1 MKKIH
6 VNSKQPSQ
14 QQLDSLLKY
23 YQAGKYTDTEKLSL
37 SITEEFP
44 KHPFAWKVLAVV
56 LKQNGRINE
65 SLIASQKSVE
75 LDPQDAE
82 AHYNLGV
89 ILQGLGRLEEAET
102 NYRKAIELKPDYAEA
117 HYNLGN
123 TLKELG
129 RLDEAEA
136 SFRKA
141 ITLKPDYAEAH
152 NNLGNTFKELG
163 RLNEAEASF
172 RKAITLKPDY
182 AEAHY
187 NLGIIMQELDR
198 LNEAEA
204 SYRQA
209 ITLKPDYA
217 EAHYNLG
224 IIMQELDRLNEAEA
238 SLRQAIALKPDL
250 AGAHFNLGIILNE
263 LGRLEETITS
273 YGQAITLKPDYAA
286 AHNNL
291 GVLLKELGRLDEAEV
306 SLRKAIEFKPNY
318 AEANFNL
325 GMVLFSMSDFKNGL
339 IQYEWRKK
347 LPQNINKYKN
357 IKGLEWQGENLNN
370 KTILILSEQGI
381 GDIIQFSRYIYL
393 IEKEY
398 SVNIIFKTYKR
409 MSYLF
414 SKSKFKIIFNEDNIP
429 KYDFYKHLMSLPKI
443 YYEKTKTFPS
453 QINFIPKD
461 KKIALKWK
469 ERLNEI
475 KGFKVG
481 INWQGSKT
489 NKSNHLRSIP
499 LNYFNDLFNIEKI
512 NFISL
517 QKGFGVEQIKNFKH
531 KDKLYDFSKEVDN
544 GENIFEDTI
553 GILQNIDLVIS
564 IDSSLVHLSSTL
576 GIKTF
581 ALLHFCPDWRWN
593 LITKEFSW
601 YDNLKIYRQ
610 EEFNKW
616 DSIFSLL
623 KKDLVAYE
631 QRKRK

>member
-1 MKKIH
+1 MAY
-6 VNSKQPSQ
+6 NN
-14 QQLDSLLKY
+14 LGNLLKELGEHQKAISSY
-23 YQAGKYTDTEKLSL
+23 EKA
-37 SITEEFP
+37 I
-44 KHPFAWKVLAVV
+44 
-56 LKQNGRINE
+56 QINPNY
-65 SLIASQKSVE
+65 A
-75 LDPQDAE
+75 D
-82 AHYNLGV
+82 AHYNLGM
-89 ILQGLGRLEEAET
+89 L
-102 NYRKAIELKPDYAEA
+102 
-117 HYNLGN
+117 
-123 TLKELG
+123 
-129 RLDEAEA
+129 
-136 SFRKA
+136 
-141 ITLKPDYAEAH
+141 
-152 NNLGNTFKELG
+152 
-163 RLNEAEASF
+163 
-172 RKAITLKPDY
+172 
-182 AEAHY
+182 
-187 NLGIIMQELDR
+187 
-198 LNEAEA
+198 
-204 SYRQA
+204 
-209 ITLKPDYA
+209 
-217 EAHYNLG
+217 
-224 IIMQELDRLNEAEA
+224 
-238 SLRQAIALKPDL
+238 
-250 AGAHFNLGIILNE
+250 
-263 LGRLEETITS
+263 
-273 YGQAITLKPDYAA
+273 
-286 AHNNL
+286 
-291 GVLLKELGRLDEAEV
+291 
-306 SLRKAIEFKPNY
+306 
-318 AEANFNL
+318 
-325 GMVLFSMSDFKNGL
+325 LFSMSDFKNGL

-398 SVNIIFKTYKR
+398 SVNIIFKTDKR
-409 MSYLF
+409 MAYLF

-481 INWQGSKT
+481 INWQG
-489 NKSNHLRSIP
+489 NKAYTSDHLRSIP

-544 GENIFEDTI
+544 GKNIFEDTI

-610 EEFNKW
+610 EEINKW

>member
-1 MKKIH
+1 M
-6 VNSKQPSQ
+6 Q
-14 QQLDSLLKY
+14 
-23 YQAGKYTDTEKLSL
+23 
-37 SITEEFP
+37 
-44 KHPFAWKVLAVV
+44 
-56 LKQNGRINE
+56 
-65 SLIASQKSVE
+65 E
-75 LDPQDAE
+75 LE
-82 AHYNLGV
+82 
-89 ILQGLGRLEEAET
+89 
-102 NYRKAIELKPDYAEA
+102 
-117 HYNLGN
+117 
-123 TLKELG
+123 
-129 RLDEAEA
+129 
-136 SFRKA
+136 
-141 ITLKPDYAEAH
+141 
-152 NNLGNTFKELG
+152 
-163 RLNEAEASF
+163 RLNEAEV
-172 RKAITLKPDY
+172 
-182 AEAHY
+182 
-187 NLGIIMQELDR
+187 
-198 LNEAEA
+198 

-224 IIMQELDRLNEAEA
+224 VTLQQQSRIEEAEA
-238 SLRQAIALKPDL
+238 SLRQAIAFKPDL

-318 AEANFNL
+318 AEANLNL
-325 GMVLFSMSDFKNGL
+325 GLVLFSMSDYKNGL

-409 MSYLF
+409 MTYLF

-481 INWQGSKT
+481 INWQGRKT

-553 GILQNIDLVIS
+553 GILQNIDLAIS

-610 EEFNKW
+610 EEINKW

-623 KKDLVAYE
+623 KKDLVAYK
-631 QRKRK
+631 QRKRG

>member
-1 MKKIH
+1 MKKFH
-6 VNSKQPSQ
+6 ANFLEPSQ
-14 QQLDSLLKY
+14 EQLNSLLEL
-23 YQAGKYTDTEKLSL
+23 YQTGKYPDAEKLSV

-44 KHPFAWKVLAVV
+44 KHQFAWKVLAVV

-65 SLIASQKSVE
+65 SLIVSQKSVE
-75 LDPQDAE
+75 LDPLDAE
-82 AHYNLGV
+82 AHNNLGV
-89 ILQGLGRLEEAET
+89 TLQEMGRLNEAEVSLRQAIKLKPDLAEGCSNLGNTLKELGRLKEAEVSL
-102 NYRKAIELKPDYAEA
+102 RQAIALKPDLADAHNNLGLTLQEMERLNEAEISLRQAIKLKPDLTDAHNNLGIILKKQGRLKEAEVSLRQAIALKPDYVEA
-117 HYNLGN
+117 HSNLGN

-129 RLDEAEA
+129 RLDEALA
-136 SFRKA
+136 SYNKA
-141 ITLKPDYAEAH
+141 IALKPDYAEAH
-152 NNLGNTFKELG
+152 NSLGML
-163 RLNEAEASF
+163 
-172 RKAITLKPDY
+172 
-182 AEAHY
+182 
-187 NLGIIMQELDR
+187 
-198 LNEAEA
+198 
-204 SYRQA
+204 
-209 ITLKPDYA
+209 
-217 EAHYNLG
+217 
-224 IIMQELDRLNEAEA
+224 
-238 SLRQAIALKPDL
+238 
-250 AGAHFNLGIILNE
+250 
-263 LGRLEETITS
+263 
-273 YGQAITLKPDYAA
+273 
-286 AHNNL
+286 
-291 GVLLKELGRLDEAEV
+291 LLKR
-306 SLRKAIEFKPNY
+306 
-318 AEANFNL
+318 
-325 GMVLFSMSDFKNGL
+325 SDFKNGL

-347 LPQNINKYKN
+347 LPQNINNYKN

-398 SVNIIFKTYKR
+398 SVNIIFKTGKR
-409 MSYLF
+409 IAYLF

-481 INWQGSKT
+481 INWQG
-489 NKSNHLRSIP
+489 NKAYKSDHLRSIP

-610 EEFNKW
+610 EEINKW

>member
-1 MKKIH
+1 MKKID
-6 VNSKQPSQ
+6 VNFLEPSQ
-14 QQLDSLLKY
+14 QQLNILLGY
-23 YQAGKYTDTEKLSL
+23 FQAGRYADAEKLSL
-37 SITEEFP
+37 SITQEFP
-44 KHPFAWKVLAVV
+44 KQQFPWKVLGAA
-56 LKQNGRINE
+56 LKQMGKINE
-65 SLIASQKSVE
+65 SLVATQKSVQ
-75 LDPQDAE
+75 LDPQDVEAHNNLGVLLQELGRLNEAETSYRQAITLKPDLAE
-82 AHYNLGV
+82 AHS
-89 ILQGLGRLEEAET
+89 
-102 NYRKAIELKPDYAEA
+102 
-117 HYNLGN
+117 NLGN

-129 RLDEAEA
+129 RLDEAEVSYKKA
-136 SFRKA
+136 IELKPNYTETHNNLGITLHELGRLDEAETSYRQAITSKPDYAEAHNNLGVLLQELGRLNEAEKSYRQA

-152 NNLGNTFKELG
+152 NNLGIILQKLG
-163 RLNEAEASF
+163 RLDEAEVSC
-172 RKAITLKPDY
+172 
-182 AEAHY
+182 
-187 NLGIIMQELDR
+187 
-198 LNEAEA
+198 
-204 SYRQA
+204 RQA
-209 ITLKPDYA
+209 ITLKPNYA
-217 EAHYNLG
+217 EAH
-224 IIMQELDRLNEAEA
+224 
-238 SLRQAIALKPDL
+238 S
-250 AGAHFNLGIILNE
+250 NLGIIL
-263 LGRLEETITS
+263 
-273 YGQAITLKPDYAA
+273 Q
-286 AHNNL
+286 
-291 GVLLKELGRLDEAEV
+291 ELGRLDEAEV
-306 SLRKAIEFKPNY
+306 SCRQAITLKPNY
-318 AEANFNL
+318 AEAHFNL

-347 LPQNINKYKN
+347 LPKNINNNNN

-409 MSYLF
+409 MPYLF

-489 NKSNHLRSIP
+489 NKSDHLRSIP

-610 EEFNKW
+610 EEINKW

-631 QRKRK
+631 QKT

>member
-1 MKKIH
+1 MNKKK
-6 VNSKQPSQ
+6 N
-14 QQLDSLLKY
+14 LT
-23 YQAGKYTDTEKLSL
+23 A
-37 SITEEFP
+37 EET
-44 KHPFAWKVLAVV
+44 FALAVENQKKNNFQIAENLYKEILKTNPNHFKSIFYLGTLLAQTKKFNLAKLLLHKAIQIQPNYAIAYNNLGNV
-56 LKQNGRINE
+56 LKELGE
-65 SLIASQKSVE
+65 HQKAISSYE
-75 LDPQDAE
+75 KAIQIQPNHAD
-82 AHYNLGV
+82 AHYNLGM
-89 ILQGLGRLEEAET
+89 L
-102 NYRKAIELKPDYAEA
+102 
-117 HYNLGN
+117 
-123 TLKELG
+123 
-129 RLDEAEA
+129 
-136 SFRKA
+136 
-141 ITLKPDYAEAH
+141 
-152 NNLGNTFKELG
+152 
-163 RLNEAEASF
+163 
-172 RKAITLKPDY
+172 
-182 AEAHY
+182 
-187 NLGIIMQELDR
+187 
-198 LNEAEA
+198 
-204 SYRQA
+204 
-209 ITLKPDYA
+209 
-217 EAHYNLG
+217 
-224 IIMQELDRLNEAEA
+224 
-238 SLRQAIALKPDL
+238 
-250 AGAHFNLGIILNE
+250 
-263 LGRLEETITS
+263 
-273 YGQAITLKPDYAA
+273 
-286 AHNNL
+286 
-291 GVLLKELGRLDEAEV
+291 
-306 SLRKAIEFKPNY
+306 
-318 AEANFNL
+318 
-325 GMVLFSMSDFKNGL
+325 LFSMSDFKNGL

-347 LPQNINKYKN
+347 LPQNINNYKN

-398 SVNIIFKTYKR
+398 SVNIIFKIRKR
-409 MSYLF
+409 MAYLF

-481 INWQGSKT
+481 INWQG
-489 NKSNHLRSIP
+489 NKAYKSDHLRSIP

-517 QKGFGVEQIKNFKH
+517 QKGFGLEQIKNFKH

-610 EEFNKW
+610 EEINKW

>member
-1 MKKIH
+1 MNKKK
-6 VNSKQPSQ
+6 N
-14 QQLDSLLKY
+14 LT
-23 YQAGKYTDTEKLSL
+23 A
-37 SITEEFP
+37 EET
-44 KHPFAWKVLAVV
+44 FALAVENQKKNNFQIAENLYKEILKTNPNHFKSIFYLGTLLAQTKKFNLAKLLLHKAIQIQPNYAIAHNNLGNV
-56 LKQNGRINE
+56 LKELEEHQKAISSYEKAIQINPNY
-65 SLIASQKSVE
+65 A
-75 LDPQDAE
+75 D
-82 AHYNLGV
+82 AHYNFGVALQKLG
-89 ILQGLGRLEEAET
+89 Q
-102 NYRKAIELKPDYAEA
+102 YQKAISSYEKAIQIQPNYTMAYNNLGNLLKELGEHQKAISSYEKAITIQPNDAMA

-123 TLKELG
+123 LLKELG
-129 RLDEAEA
+129 EHQ
-136 SFRKA
+136 KA
-141 ITLKPDYAEAH
+141 ISSYEKAIQIQPNYIMAY
-152 NNLGNTFKELG
+152 NNLGNLLKELG
-163 RLNEAEASF
+163 EHQ
-172 RKAITLKPDY
+172 KAISSYEKAIQINPNY
-182 AEAHY
+182 ADAHY
-187 NLGIIMQELDR
+187 NLGML
-198 LNEAEA
+198 
-204 SYRQA
+204 
-209 ITLKPDYA
+209 
-217 EAHYNLG
+217 
-224 IIMQELDRLNEAEA
+224 
-238 SLRQAIALKPDL
+238 
-250 AGAHFNLGIILNE
+250 
-263 LGRLEETITS
+263 
-273 YGQAITLKPDYAA
+273 
-286 AHNNL
+286 
-291 GVLLKELGRLDEAEV
+291 
-306 SLRKAIEFKPNY
+306 
-318 AEANFNL
+318 
-325 GMVLFSMSDFKNGL
+325 LFSMSDFKNGL

-347 LPQNINKYKN
+347 LPQNINNYKN

-398 SVNIIFKTYKR
+398 SVNIIFKTDKR
-409 MSYLF
+409 MAYLF

-481 INWQGSKT
+481 INWQG
-489 NKSNHLRSIP
+489 NKAYTSDHLRSIP

-544 GENIFEDTI
+544 GKNIFEDTI

-610 EEFNKW
+610 EEINKW

>member
-1 MKKIH
+1 MNKK
-6 VNSKQPSQ
+6 KD
-14 QQLDSLLKY
+14 LT
-23 YQAGKYTDTEKLSL
+23 A
-37 SITEEFP
+37 EET
-44 KHPFAWKVLAVV
+44 FALAVENQKKNNFQIAENLYKEI
-56 LKQNGRINE
+56 LKTNPNHF
-65 SLIASQKSVE
+65 KSIFY
-75 LDPQDAE
+75 LGTLLAQTKKF
-82 AHYNLGV
+82 NLAK
-89 ILQGLGRLEEAET
+89 LFL
-102 NYRKAIELKPDYAEA
+102 YKAIQIQPNYATA
-117 HYNLGN
+117 YNNLGN
-123 TLKELG
+123 VLKELG
-129 RLDEAEA
+129 ENQKAKKSYE
-136 SFRKA
+136 KA
-141 ITLKPDYAEAH
+141 IQIQPNDPD
-152 NNLGNTFKELG
+152 
-163 RLNEAEASF
+163 
-172 RKAITLKPDY
+172 
-182 AEAHY
+182 
-187 NLGIIMQELDR
+187 
-198 LNEAEA
+198 
-204 SYRQA
+204 
-209 ITLKPDYA
+209 
-217 EAHYNLG
+217 
-224 IIMQELDRLNEAEA
+224 
-238 SLRQAIALKPDL
+238 
-250 AGAHFNLGIILNE
+250 
-263 LGRLEETITS
+263 
-273 YGQAITLKPDYAA
+273 
-286 AHNNL
+286 
-291 GVLLKELGRLDEAEV
+291 V
-306 SLRKAIEFKPNY
+306 
-318 AEANFNL
+318 NFNF
-325 GMVLFSMSDFKNGL
+325 GMLLLSMSDFKNGL
-339 IQYEWRKK
+339 IQYEWRKI

-409 MSYLF
+409 MLYLF
-414 SKSKFKIIFNEDNIP
+414 SKSKFKIIVNEDSIP

-481 INWQGSKT
+481 INWQGSKA
-489 NKSNHLRSIP
+489 NKSDHLRSIP

-517 QKGFGVEQIKNFKH
+517 QKGFGLEQIKNFKH

-564 IDSSLVHLSSTL
+564 IDSALVHLSSTL
-576 GIKTF
+576 GIKTL

-616 DSIFSLL
+616 DSVFSLL
-623 KKDLVAYE
+623 KKDLVAYK
-631 QRKRK
+631 QRKRG

>member
-1 MKKIH
+1 MNKKK
-6 VNSKQPSQ
+6 N
-14 QQLDSLLKY
+14 LT
-23 YQAGKYTDTEKLSL
+23 A
-37 SITEEFP
+37 EET
-44 KHPFAWKVLAVV
+44 FALAVENQKKNNFQIAENLYKEI
-56 LKQNGRINE
+56 LKTNPNHF
-65 SLIASQKSVE
+65 KSIFY
-75 LDPQDAE
+75 LGTLLAQTKKF
-82 AHYNLGV
+82 NLAK
-89 ILQGLGRLEEAET
+89 LLLH
-102 NYRKAIELKPDYAEA
+102 KAIQIQPNYA
-117 HYNLGN
+117 
-123 TLKELG
+123 
-129 RLDEAEA
+129 
-136 SFRKA
+136 
-141 ITLKPDYAEAH
+141 IAH
-152 NNLGNTFKELG
+152 NNLGNVLKEL
-163 RLNEAEASF
+163 EEHQ
-172 RKAITLKPDY
+172 KAISSYEKAIQINPNY
-182 AEAHY
+182 ADAHY
-187 NLGIIMQELDR
+187 NLGML
-198 LNEAEA
+198 
-204 SYRQA
+204 
-209 ITLKPDYA
+209 
-217 EAHYNLG
+217 
-224 IIMQELDRLNEAEA
+224 
-238 SLRQAIALKPDL
+238 
-250 AGAHFNLGIILNE
+250 
-263 LGRLEETITS
+263 
-273 YGQAITLKPDYAA
+273 
-286 AHNNL
+286 
-291 GVLLKELGRLDEAEV
+291 
-306 SLRKAIEFKPNY
+306 
-318 AEANFNL
+318 
-325 GMVLFSMSDFKNGL
+325 LFSMSDFKNGL

-347 LPQNINKYKN
+347 LPQNINNYKN

-398 SVNIIFKTYKR
+398 SVNIIFKTDKR
-409 MSYLF
+409 MAYLF

-481 INWQGSKT
+481 INWQG
-489 NKSNHLRSIP
+489 NKAYTSDHLRSIP

-544 GENIFEDTI
+544 GKNIFEDTI

-610 EEFNKW
+610 EEINKW

>member
-1 MKKIH
+1 MN
-6 VNSKQPSQ
+6 NSKNNFKKPSQ
-14 QQLDSLLKY
+14 QQLNNLLEL

-89 ILQGLGRLEEAET
+89 ILQGLGRL
-102 NYRKAIELKPDYAEA
+102 N
-117 HYNLGN
+117 
-123 TLKELG
+123 
-129 RLDEAEA
+129 EAEA
-136 SFRKA
+136 SYRQA
-141 ITLKPDYAEAH
+141 ITLKPDYV
-152 NNLGNTFKELG
+152 
-163 RLNEAEASF
+163 
-172 RKAITLKPDY
+172 
-182 AEAHY
+182 EAHY
-187 NLGIIMQELDR
+187 NFGIIMQELER

-224 IIMQELDRLNEAEA
+224 VTLQQQSRIEEAEA
-238 SLRQAIALKPDL
+238 SLRQAIAFKPDL

-318 AEANFNL
+318 AEANLNL
-325 GMVLFSMSDFKNGL
+325 GLVLFSMSDYKNGL

-398 SVNIIFKTYKR
+398 SVNIIFKTGKR
-409 MSYLF
+409 IAYLF
-414 SKSKFKIIFNEDNIP
+414 SKSKFKIIVNEDSIP

-481 INWQGSKT
+481 INWQGSKLY
-489 NKSNHLRSIP
+489 KSDHLRSIP

-517 QKGFGVEQIKNFKH
+517 QKGFGLEQIKNFKH

-564 IDSSLVHLSSTL
+564 IDSALVHLSSTL
-576 GIKTF
+576 GIKTL

-616 DSIFSLL
+616 DSVFSLL

-631 QRKRK
+631 QKKRK

>member
-6 VNSKQPSQ
+6 ANFLEPSQ
-14 QQLDSLLKY
+14 QKLNSLLEL
-23 YQAGKYTDTEKLSL
+23 YQTGKYTDTEKLSL

-56 LKQNGRINE
+56 LKQNGRISE
-65 SLIASQKSVE
+65 SLVASQKSVQ
-75 LDPQDAE
+75 LDSQDAE
-82 AHYNLGV
+82 AHNNLGV
-89 ILQGLGRLEEAET
+89 
-102 NYRKAIELKPDYAEA
+102 
-117 HYNLGN
+117 

-129 RLDEAEA
+129 RLDEAET
-136 SFRKA
+136 SYTQA
-141 ITLKPDYAEAH
+141 IVLKHDYAEAH
-152 NNLGNTFKELG
+152 NNLGVILQKLG
-163 RLNEAEASF
+163 RLKEAE
-172 RKAITLKPDY
+172 T
-182 AEAHY
+182 
-187 NLGIIMQELDR
+187 
-198 LNEAEA
+198 

-217 EAHYNLG
+217 IVHNNMG
-224 IIMQELDRLNEAEA
+224 V
-238 SLRQAIALKPDL
+238 
-250 AGAHFNLGIILNE
+250 ILQK
-263 LGRLEETITS
+263 LGRLKEAETS
-273 YGQAITLKPDYAA
+273 YRQAITLKPDLAEAHSNLGNTFKELRRLDEAETSYRQAIKLKPDYAI
-286 AHNNL
+286 AHNNM
-291 GVLLKELGRLDEAEV
+291 GVMLHELGRLEEAEV
-306 SLRKAIEFKPNY
+306 SLRKAIELKPNY
-318 AEANFNL
+318 AEANLNIGL
-325 GMVLFSMSDFKNGL
+325 VLFSMSDYKNGL

-347 LPQNINKYKN
+347 LPQNINNNNN

-489 NKSNHLRSIP
+489 NNSDHLRSIP

-564 IDSSLVHLSSTL
+564 IDTSLVHLSSTL

-610 EEFNKW
+610 EEINKW

-631 QRKRK
+631 QKKCK